1 MAEDTKSKV
10 TIYTDGACKSNPGKG
25 GYGAILTFI
34 DSKGQYH
41 EKELTA
47 GYALTTNNRMELMGA
62 IVALEALKKP
72 SEVLLISDSKY
83 LVDAI
88 RNKWLDSW
96 QAKNWRTAGKSPVKN
111 VDLWKRLIEAM
122 KPHEITFEWIKG
134 HAGHEYN
141 ERCDELATGSCE
153 NEVLLVDEGFKN

>member
-1 MAEDTKSKV
+1 MNKQV

-25 GYGAILTFI
+25 GYGAILTFV

-72 SEVLLISDSKY
+72 SEVLLISDSK
-83 LVDAI
+83 
-88 RNKWLDSW
+88 
-96 QAKNWRTAGKSPVKN
+96 
-111 VDLWKRLIEAM
+111 
-122 KPHEITFEWIKG
+122 
-134 HAGHEYN
+134 
-141 ERCDELATGSCE
+141 
-153 NEVLLVDEGFKN
+153 

>member
-1 MAEDTKSKV
+1 MEKEKFFIRHLDF
-10 TIYTDGACKSNPGKG
+10 YTDGAWSSATDMGGWGLVVVEDDEVLETQG
-25 GYGAILTFI
+25 GYEP
-34 DSKGQYH
+34 Y
-41 EKELTA
+41 
-47 GYALTTNNRMELMGA
+47 TTNNRMELMGA

>member
-1 MAEDTKSKV
+1 MAEERSKV

-41 EKELTA
+41 EKELTE
-47 GYALTTNNRMELMGA
+47 GYELTTNNRMELMGA

-72 SEVLLISDSKY
+72 SDVTLISDSKY

-88 RNKWLDSW
+88 KNKWLESW
-96 QAKNWRTAGKSPVKN
+96 QAKNWKTASKRPVKN

-122 KPHEITFEWIKG
+122 KPHKIDFQWIKG

-141 ERCDELATGSCE
+141 ERCDVLATTSCT
-153 NEVLLVDEGFKN
+153 NEALLVDEGFKGQ

>member
-1 MAEDTKSKV
+1 MTEEKSKV

-25 GYGAILTFI
+25 GYGAILTFV

-41 EKELTA
+41 EKKLTE
-47 GYALTTNNRMELMGA
+47 GYELTTNNRMELMAA

-72 SEVLLISDSKY
+72 SDVTLISDSKY

-88 RNKWLDSW
+88 KNKWLEGW

-122 KPHEITFEWIKG
+122 KPHTVQYEWIKG

-141 ERCDELATGSCE
+141 ERCDELATSSCA
-153 NEVLLVDEGFKN
+153 NDVLLIDEGFKN